1 MNLTSFNLQLFTI
14 GSHDASSSSMVY
26 PKYHHNETIGYL
38 MPKLPGKFFEKHHK
52 VAKGAEISGCTH
64 MPFR

>member
-1 MNLTSFNLQLFTI
+1 
-14 GSHDASSSSMVY
+14 MVY

-52 VAKGAEISGCTH
+52 VAKGTEISGCTH